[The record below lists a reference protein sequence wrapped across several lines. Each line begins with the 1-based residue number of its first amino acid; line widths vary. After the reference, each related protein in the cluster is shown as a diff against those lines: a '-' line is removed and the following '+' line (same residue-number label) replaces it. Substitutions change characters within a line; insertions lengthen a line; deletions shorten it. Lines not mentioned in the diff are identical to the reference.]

1 MRHNR
6 KGHAL
11 GVSSDHR
18 NKIIRNLMTALFKHG
33 SIKTTI
39 RRAKETKPYAEK
51 LMTRAIGGTLADKRI
66 VLSKIME
73 REVAHH
79 LINDIA
85 PELKDRQGGYLRV
98 IKLGRRDGDGA
109 EMAILELVSESIEKR
124 QAAAEAKREKKKVK
138 KTKQAEKAKAA
149 KEEKSES
156 EEGHEKTHASAEKS
170 REHLAGREPRK
181 GMHHPAEGSKYRRT
195 PPPSGEKG

>member
-11 GVSSDHR
+11 GVDSAHR
-18 NKIIRNLMTALFKHG
+18 EKIITNLMTALFKHG

-39 RRAKETKPYAEK
+39 RRAKETRPYAEK
-51 LMTRAIGGTLADKRI
+51 LVTRAISGTLADKRI
-66 VLSKIME
+66 IISRLAE

-85 PELKDRQGGYLRV
+85 PELKERKGGYLRL

-109 EMAILELVSESIEKR
+109 EMAVIELVSESVEKR
-124 QAAAEAKREKKKVK
+124 QAAAEAKRDKKKAK
-138 KTKQAEKAKAA
+138 KSKEAEKAKTA
-149 KEEKSES
+149 KEGKPET
-156 EEGHEKTHASAEKS
+156 EEGHEKTHPRAEKS
-170 REHLAGREPRK
+170 REHLAGHEPRK
-181 GMHHPAEGSKYRRT
+181 GTHHPAEGSKHHRT